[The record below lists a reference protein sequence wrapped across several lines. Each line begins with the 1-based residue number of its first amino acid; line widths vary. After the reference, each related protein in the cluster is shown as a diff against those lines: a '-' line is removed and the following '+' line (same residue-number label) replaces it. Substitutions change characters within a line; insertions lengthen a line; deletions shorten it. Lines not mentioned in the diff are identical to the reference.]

1 MENFFMGVVSFYF
14 SIKIIYFFVSKLN
27 MVEKF
32 IADKEWDWISER

>member
-27 MVEKF
+27 MVEKL